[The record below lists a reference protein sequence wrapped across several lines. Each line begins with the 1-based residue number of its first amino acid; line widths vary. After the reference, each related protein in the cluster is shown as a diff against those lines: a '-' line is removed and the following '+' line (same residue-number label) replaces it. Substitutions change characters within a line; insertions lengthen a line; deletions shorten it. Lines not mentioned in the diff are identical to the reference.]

1 METLFSILLTAHI
14 IVGSL
19 SLVVFWIPV
28 FVKKGGDLHAKIGKI
43 YVILMWMVVL
53 SAFVLSIL
61 NVMRGRLIVAGFLG
75 FLSLLTAQPLWYGM
89 AILKHKKTIS
99 AKVRKIQSILNYSI
113 FISGLGLILW
123 SVLLGV
129 QNEAILL
136 LIFGILGVV
145 STFGSIFKKQGV
157 QKSWLE
163 EHIEGLVGTGIAAY
177 TAFFAFGASTM
188 MGGIFTGSL
197 IAIPWILPTIIGT
210 FIIKRMKRKMGLKKA
225 KAKKV
230 RKSVSIAA
238 LD

>member
-1 METLFSILLTAHI
+1 MENLFSILLTAHI

-28 FVKKGGDLHAKIGKI
+28 FVKKGGDIHAKIGKI

-61 NVMRGRLIVAGFLG
+61 NVIRGRFIVAGFLG

-89 AILKHKKTIS
+89 VILKHKKSIS
-99 AKVRKIQSILNYSI
+99 DKVRKIQKALNYSI

-123 SVLLGV
+123 SVLLSIQG
-129 QNEAILL
+129 EAILL

-145 STFGSIFKKQGV
+145 STFGNIFNNHAV
-157 QKSWLE
+157 EKSWLE

-177 TAFFAFGASTM
+177 TAFFAFGASTL

-210 FIIKRMKRKMGLKKA
+210 FIIKRMKRKMGLKKV
-225 KAKKV
+225 KAKNPRRTATLTTV
-230 RKSVSIAA
+230 E
-238 LD
+238 